1 MKLSK
6 GTIINVFNIRCVA
19 NPDLDVPALI
29 QVTLGETICNS
40 SANSDSDA
48 SDYEGDEVD
57 LEVVMRELGEYMFV
71 NHPYANI
78 YDFDFQ

>member
-1 MKLSK
+1 MKLKK
-6 GTIINVFNIRCVA
+6 GTIINVFNIRCVD

-40 SANSDSDA
+40 GVDSDSDA

-57 LEVVMRELGEYMFV
+57 LDIAIKELSDYIFS
-71 NHPYANI
+71 NYPYISI

>member
-6 GTIINVFNIRCVA
+6 GTIINVFNIKCVS

-29 QVTLGETICNS
+29 QIILGETICNS
-40 SANSDSDA
+40 GADSDSDA

-57 LEVVMRELGEYMFV
+57 LNVVIRELGEYMFA
-71 NHPYANI
+71 NHTYANI

>member
-1 MKLSK
+1 M
-6 GTIINVFNIRCVA
+6 FNIRCVTRI
-19 NPDLDVPALI
+19 LI
-29 QVTLGETICNS
+29 WMYRTYSGDFREKP
-40 SANSDSDA
+40 SAIQGADSDSDA

-57 LEVVMRELGEYMFV
+57 LDVVMRELGEYMFA

>member
-6 GTIINVFNIRCVA
+6 GTIINVFNIRCVS

-40 SANSDSDA
+40 GADSDSDA

-57 LEVVMRELGEYMFV
+57 MDVAMRELGEYMFA